1 MSNWEYAAIVKLQ
14 EQGKKID
21 PRHPEIPG
29 RWRLVGPGNGNHAPR
44 IYFHY
49 NRELEGLS
57 KKELRAMPEDEQWI
71 SPVGK
76 NYWEFNDH
84 DEASFD
90 KALKSYEKIPQFT
103 KLRTEARSRKIHFE
117 AQDILTLINIAGKE
131 GWEITG
137 GIGKADGSHGGPH
150 ETRYRAMRREI

>member
-1 MSNWEYAAIVKLQ
+1 MPNWEYAAIVKLQ
-14 EQGKKID
+14 GQGPKQG
-21 PRHPEIPG
+21 PEGPELPG
-29 RWRLVGPGNGNHAPR
+29 KWRLVGPGNHNHAPR
-44 IYFHY
+44 IFFHWHEDWLKKK
-49 NRELEGLS
+49 NNKWTEGE
-57 KKELRAMPEDEQWI
+57 KWV
-71 SPVGK
+71 SPIGK

-84 DEASFD
+84 DEAGFD
-90 KALKSYEKIPQFT
+90 GVLQKYKREIAYT
-103 KLRTEARSRKIHFE
+103 KVRTEARSRKIHFE